1 MSWRV
6 ATVVALRDQTAT
18 ARTIVL
24 DVVGWPGHDAGQ
36 HVDVRLTAPD
46 GYSAVRSYSIASAAD
61 GQRIELAVEQLP
73 DGEVS
78 PYLAHDLVAGDL
90 LEIRGPVGGWF
101 VWRPEQTEPVQLVA
115 GGSGVVPLLAM
126 ARSHAAV
133 GSRAPIRL
141 LYSVRDAGSVLYG
154 SELDTLSRRDGGLE
168 VTYAYTRVAPAGSL
182 RPPGRV
188 DATLL
193 AEATWPPVDEPT
205 CYVCGPTA
213 FVEVVA
219 DLLTAA
225 GHDPG
230 RVRTERFGPSGGI
243 R

>member
-6 ATVVALRDQTAT
+6 ATVVGVQDQTAT

-24 DVVGWPGHDAGQ
+24 DVAGWPGHDAGQ

-46 GYSAVRSYSIASAAD
+46 GYSSVRSYSIASTAD
-61 GQRIELAVEQLP
+61 AQRIELAVERLP

-78 PYLAHDLVAGDL
+78 PYLAQDLVVGDL

-126 ARSHAAV
+126 ARTHAAA
-133 GSRAPIRL
+133 GSRAPFRL
-141 LYSVRDAGSVLYG
+141 LYSVRDTGSVLYG
-154 SELDTLSRRDGGLE
+154 SELDRLSRRDSGLD

-182 RPPGRV
+182 RPPRRV
-188 DATLL
+188 DTTVL
-193 AEATWPPVDEPT
+193 AEATWPRVDEPT

>member
-1 MSWRV
+1 M
-6 ATVVALRDQTAT
+6 
-18 ARTIVL
+18 
-24 DVVGWPGHDAGQ
+24 
-36 HVDVRLTAPD
+36 
-46 GYSAVRSYSIASAAD
+46 
-61 GQRIELAVEQLP
+61 
-73 DGEVS
+73 
-78 PYLAHDLVAGDL
+78 
-90 LEIRGPVGGWF
+90 
-101 VWRPEQTEPVQLVA
+101 
-115 GGSGVVPLLAM
+115 VPLLAM

-188 DATLL
+188 DASLL